1 MNPEIGKL
9 LIGLGLIIVL
19 LGLLIFFLGDKMG
32 WLGNL
37 PGDLRFERGN
47 TRVYLPVV
55 SMILLSIVLT
65 IIVNL
70 FRKLF

>member
-1 MNPEIGKL
+1 MNPELGKL
-9 LIGLGLIIVL
+9 LIGLGITILII
-19 LGLLIFFLGDKMG
+19 GLLVFFLGDKLG

-37 PGDLRFERGN
+37 PGDIRYERGN
-47 TRVYLPVV
+47 TRVYVPIV
-55 SMILLSIVLT
+55 SIIILSIILT